1 MKKLAVIVVVLLI
14 TNVGLAQGSKPES
27 TQRSEEM
34 HKHLVQKL
42 NLSELQSQKVKV
54 IQDKYKAQIVEL
66 KQSVRG
72 QKQQIDNDM
81 HQLRNSLNAKM
92 RKILTEEQ
100 FIEYKK
106 IQAQKRKR
114 KAANGYKG
122 ERKRP

>member
-1 MKKLAVIVVVLLI
+1 MKKLVVVLFLLI

-27 TQRSEEM
+27 THRAEEM

-81 HQLRNSLNAKM
+81 DQLRNSLNGKM

-114 KAANGYKG
+114 KAANGSKG
-122 ERKRP
+122 ESKRP

>member
-1 MKKLAVIVVVLLI
+1 MKKLVVVLFLLI
-14 TNVGLAQGSKPES
+14 TNVGLAQGSKPEGAH
-27 TQRSEEM
+27 RAGEM

>member
-1 MKKLAVIVVVLLI
+1 MKKLIVVVFLLI
-14 TNVGLAQGSKPES
+14 TNLGLAQVNKTER
-27 TQRSEEM
+27 TQRSEKM
-34 HKHLVQKL
+34 QKHLVLKL
-42 NLSELQSQKVKV
+42 NLSELQAQKVKV
-54 IQDKYKAQIVEL
+54 IQDEFKAEVIEL

-81 HQLRNSLNAKM
+81 HQLRNRLNAKM

-100 FIEYKK
+100 FVEYKK

-114 KAANGYKG
+114 KAANGSKG